1 MAGSRVLTAAA
12 GDNQAGQESPLRGE
26 AASGLAVIRR
36 AAILRLPRAGGLLLL
51 AAQNLSHLLYSL

>member
-1 MAGSRVLTAAA
+1 MALASARVAAGSPVKRTGAGVSVKVAA
-12 GDNQAGQESPLRGE
+12 
-26 AASGLAVIRR
+26 GLAVIRR